1 MSRVALR
8 PGRVPRPAH
17 PLEDSLAF
25 ATFAGGLITFIL
37 GMIQPAHFAA
47 SVIGVVVM
55 KIVTNK
61 SAQLDDCASKP
72 AGSAC
77 GP

>member
-1 MSRVALR
+1 MI
-8 PGRVPRPAH
+8 
-17 PLEDSLAF
+17 DLAVM
-25 ATFAGGLITFIL
+25 LL
-37 GMIQPAHFAA
+37 QDAHFRFRRARQSEDGASVIEWAMIAAIVVVAA

-61 SAQLDDCASKP
+61 SQQLDDCASKP

-77 GP
+77 SP

>member
-1 MSRVALR
+1 MI
-8 PGRVPRPAH
+8 
-17 PLEDSLAF
+17 SLAVMLLQDALARF
-25 ATFAGGLITFIL
+25 VRLRRDEAGASVLEWA
-37 GMIQPAHFAA
+37 MIAAIVVVAA

-55 KIVTNK
+55 KIVNEK
-61 SAQLDDCASKP
+61 SSQLDDCASKP

>member
-1 MSRVALR
+1 MI
-8 PGRVPRPAH
+8 
-17 PLEDSLAF
+17 SLAVMLLQDAHSRF
-25 ATFAGGLITFIL
+25 RRIRRSEDGASVIEWA
-37 GMIQPAHFAA
+37 MIAAIVVVAA

>member
-1 MSRVALR
+1 MI
-8 PGRVPRPAH
+8 
-17 PLEDSLAF
+17 SLAVM
-25 ATFAGGLITFIL
+25 LL
-37 GMIQPAHFAA
+37 QDAHFRFRRIRQSEDGASVIEWAMIAAIVVVAA

-55 KIVTNK
+55 KIVNDK
-61 SAQLDDCASKP
+61 STQLSDCASKP

>member
-1 MSRVALR
+1 MI
-8 PGRVPRPAH
+8 
-17 PLEDSLAF
+17 SLAVLLLQDAHARF
-25 ATFAGGLITFIL
+25 RRLRQSEDGASVIEWA
-37 GMIQPAHFAA
+37 MIAAIVVVAA

>member
-1 MSRVALR
+1 MITLAVMLLQD
-8 PGRVPRPAH
+8 AH
-17 PLEDSLAF
+17 VRFRRIREREDGASVIEWA
-25 ATFAGGLITFIL
+25 
-37 GMIQPAHFAA
+37 MIAAIVVVAA

>member
-1 MSRVALR
+1 MI
-8 PGRVPRPAH
+8 
-17 PLEDSLAF
+17 SLAIM
-25 ATFAGGLITFIL
+25 LL
-37 GMIQPAHFAA
+37 QDAHFRFRRIRQSEDGASVIEWAMIAAIVVVAA

-61 SAQLDDCASKP
+61 SDQLDECASQP

-77 GP
+77 AP

>member
-1 MSRVALR
+1 MI
-8 PGRVPRPAH
+8 
-17 PLEDSLAF
+17 SLAVLLLKDAHARF
-25 ATFAGGLITFIL
+25 QRLRSDEDGASVLEWA
-37 GMIQPAHFAA
+37 MIAAIVVVAA

-55 KIVTNK
+55 RIVNDK
-61 SAQLDDCASKP
+61 SSQLDDCASQP

>member
-1 MSRVALR
+1 MI
-8 PGRVPRPAH
+8 
-17 PLEDSLAF
+17 SLAVMLLQDAHARF
-25 ATFAGGLITFIL
+25 RRIRHSEDGASVIEWA
-37 GMIQPAHFAA
+37 MIAAIVVVAA

>member
-1 MSRVALR
+1 MV
-8 PGRVPRPAH
+8 
-17 PLEDSLAF
+17 SLAVM
-25 ATFAGGLITFIL
+25 LL
-37 GMIQPAHFAA
+37 QDAHFRFRRIRQNEDGASVIEWAMIAAIVVVAA